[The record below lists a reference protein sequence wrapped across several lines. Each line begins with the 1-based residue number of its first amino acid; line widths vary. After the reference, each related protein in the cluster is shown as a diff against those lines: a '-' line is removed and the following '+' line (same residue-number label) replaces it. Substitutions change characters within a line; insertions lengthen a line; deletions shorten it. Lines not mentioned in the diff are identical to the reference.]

1 MPAYFNRLSV
11 YFSHDINHQWS
22 FSFWRQPARDEL
34 TSAFIILLLLLQGAG
49 LSELPDHGAVLAW
62 GQPVEAEE
70 GGGREADVEEAEA
83 AGAGQHGPREEVDE
97 GTEDASNNIQRDL
110 PDPERS
116 EQRPASSKRNDSL
129 KWKQRVQS
137 IAIKSHHL
145 NPDHEPYFWSR
156 YKSFD
161 CFTLQSLE
169 YEAKYCSSVS
179 TLPRQ
184 NFERTENP
192 YSYSYVHYDHY

>member
-11 YFSHDINHQWS
+11 YSSHDINHQRSLLLLKTGKMS
-22 FSFWRQPARDEL
+22 FIDEL

-49 LSELPDHGAVLAW
+49 LSELPDHSAVLAG

-70 GGGREADVEEAEA
+70 GSGREAGIEEAEA

-97 GTEDASNNIQRDL
+97 GTEDASNNIQRGL

-129 KWKQRVQS
+129 K
-137 IAIKSHHL
+137 
-145 NPDHEPYFWSR
+145 
-156 YKSFD
+156 
-161 CFTLQSLE
+161 
-169 YEAKYCSSVS
+169 
-179 TLPRQ
+179 
-184 NFERTENP
+184 
-192 YSYSYVHYDHY
+192 

>member
-11 YFSHDINHQWS
+11 YSSHDINHQRSLLLLKTGKIS
-22 FSFWRQPARDEL
+22 FVDEL

-49 LSELPDHGAVLAW
+49 LSELPDHGAVLAG

-70 GGGREADVEEAEA
+70 GSGREADVEEAEA
-83 AGAGQHGPREEVDE
+83 AGAGQHSPRERADE

-129 KWKQRVQS
+129 K
-137 IAIKSHHL
+137 
-145 NPDHEPYFWSR
+145 
-156 YKSFD
+156 
-161 CFTLQSLE
+161 
-169 YEAKYCSSVS
+169 
-179 TLPRQ
+179 
-184 NFERTENP
+184 
-192 YSYSYVHYDHY
+192 

>member
-129 KWKQRVQS
+129 KWKQHVQS
-137 IAIKSHHL
+137 HKISSSQPWPRTI
-145 NPDHEPYFWSR
+145 WSR

-192 YSYSYVHYDHY
+192 YSYSYVHYDH